1 VRGPGVNQFVP
12 YDQEK
17 AEAQYFGK

>member
-12 YDQEK
+12 YDQDG
-17 AEAQYFGK
+17 AEAKVFGK